1 MLDAFSLA
9 DASPKDPLADTAELT
24 TGIAAWIRDV
34 LWAAVDHEAEPPEAI
49 LRELTWERRHMFQ
62 SAGLYDQMPW
72 KVV

>member
-1 MLDAFSLA
+1 M
-9 DASPKDPLADTAELT
+9 
-24 TGIAAWIRDV
+24 AAWIRDV
-34 LWAAVDHEAEPPEAI
+34 LWAAMDHEGDPPEAI